1 MDGEQQQTPT
11 PAANP
16 TETAPTSSASGQGG
30 TGLQSNVA
38 GALAYFLG
46 PITGILFLLIEKNN
60 KFVRFHAMQSTLT
73 FGGIFVLNIV
83 LGFIPILG
91 WIAGSLIS
99 LVCLILWVFLMYKA
113 FNNEEYELPV
123 IGDLARKQVGKV
135 S

>member
-1 MDGEQQQTPT
+1 MDGEQTQTPAPEQPVA
-11 PAANP
+11 PA
-16 TETAPTSSASGQGG
+16 SSAGEKGG
-30 TGLQSNVA
+30 TGLQSNIA

-46 PITGILFLLIEKNN
+46 PVTGILFLLIEKDN

-91 WIAGSLIS
+91 WIAGSLVS
-99 LVCLILWVFLMYKA
+99 LVSLVLWIFLMYKA

-123 IGDLARKQVGKV
+123 IGDLARKQVEKV
-135 S
+135 

>member
-1 MDGEQQQTPT
+1 MNGEQQTQTPEVS
-11 PAANP
+11 P
-16 TETAPTSSASGQGG
+16 TEAAPTPTKGG
-30 TGLQSNVA
+30 TGLQSNIA
-38 GALAYFLG
+38 GALSYFLG
-46 PITGILFLLIEKNN
+46 PVTGILFLLIEKEN

-91 WIAGSLIS
+91 WIAGSLVS

-123 IGDLARKQVGKV
+123 VGDLARKQVEKV
-135 S
+135 